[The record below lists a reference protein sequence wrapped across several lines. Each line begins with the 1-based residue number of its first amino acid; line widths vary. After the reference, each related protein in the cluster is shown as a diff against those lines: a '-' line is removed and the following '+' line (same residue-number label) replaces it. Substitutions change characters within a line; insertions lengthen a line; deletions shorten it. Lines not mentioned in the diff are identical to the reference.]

1 MELKIKEVYLC
12 GLAFDFCVGNTALD
26 ARRYGL
32 KVNVIKEATRSISEE
47 TEEDMEKR
55 LIENHVKLVT
65 LDEVL
70 SA

>member
-1 MELKIKEVYLC
+1 MELHITEVYLC

-32 KVNVIKEATRSISEE
+32 KVNVIKEATRSISKE
-47 TEEDMEKR
+47 TEEDMERR
-55 LIENHVKLVT
+55 LIESNVKLISMQ
-65 LDEVL
+65 EVL